1 MAFSIKDFY
10 PKGTWILSRL
20 LGENYKNKHSHIFNA
35 MVNWMRSLSIII
47 QESDYLDDENLLSH
61 YSAVE
66 RRPVNIESDNLIFSG
81 MIMAFHNYA
90 SLYRFQNEIEYSRDI
105 CISAIVS

>member
-1 MAFSIKDFY
+1 MKFSIEDFY
-10 PKGTWILSRL
+10 PKGIWILPRL
-20 LGENYKNKHSHIFNA
+20 FGVNYKNKNSYIFNA